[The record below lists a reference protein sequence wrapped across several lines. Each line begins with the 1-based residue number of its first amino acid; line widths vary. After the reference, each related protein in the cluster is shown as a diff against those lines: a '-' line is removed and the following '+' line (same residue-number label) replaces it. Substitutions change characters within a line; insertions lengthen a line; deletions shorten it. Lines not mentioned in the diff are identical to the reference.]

1 MQSPPYDVAEA
12 YEVYSAVL
20 QGDWQGA
27 QQKTV
32 VISTTTK
39 FWKACVNP
47 ATEPDQGLKGA
58 LEQYN
63 AVNKDTWE
71 LQSEFGFGR
80 QFQFIS
86 HGELASMFQ
95 KGVGRGWELFAKRN
109 PDSSGF
115 VELSAVGFNEDKSI
129 AVVYMG
135 YHCGGMCGS
144 GGVKFLQKKDG
155 HWLRMSERECFEW
168 QS

>member
-1 MQSPPYDVAEA
+1 MQESQYDLAEA
-12 YEVYSAVL
+12 YEVYAALL

-47 ATEPDQGLKGA
+47 ATEKDSALKAA

-63 AVNKDTWE
+63 SVNKDTWK
-71 LQSEFGFGR
+71 LQGKLSFGR
-80 QFQFIS
+80 QFDLIS
-86 HGELASMFQ
+86 LDEIRSMFRE
-95 KGVGRGWELFAKRN
+95 GIGRGWERFGKRY

-115 VELSAVGFNEDKSI
+115 VELSAVGFNEDKSV

-135 YHCGGMCGS
+135 YYCGGLCGS
-144 GGVKFLQKKDG
+144 GGVKFMKKKDG
-155 HWLRMSERECFEW
+155 HWLHMSERECFEW
-168 QS
+168 AS